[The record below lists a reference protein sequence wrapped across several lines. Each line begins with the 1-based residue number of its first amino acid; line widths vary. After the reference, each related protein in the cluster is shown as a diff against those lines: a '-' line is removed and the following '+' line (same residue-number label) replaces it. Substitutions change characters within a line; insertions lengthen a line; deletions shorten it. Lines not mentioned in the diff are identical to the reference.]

1 MGLTVEFNT
10 IATLF
15 ENVTRKYQ
23 DQNRPALMYKA
34 ENGYQGITY
43 SQLRTHVKNFAYGL
57 TALGIKRNDK
67 VAIVSENRPE
77 WVIADMALAQLG
89 IISVPVYP
97 TLTPKQIEFIF
108 NDADVVC
115 AIVSN
120 QFQLNKIQKI
130 KYDVPALRE
139 TIVFSE
145 KGIVEEKSVKLMTSI
160 YALGERAAAEHPQFL
175 EQQRKLTKPEDLLTI
190 IYTSGTTG
198 NPKGAMLTH
207 KNLVSNITCVVPCY
221 PIFDTDVMLSYL
233 PLSHCFERMA
243 GYYTMFACGVTIAYA
258 ESVETIRDNL
268 LEIRPALITT
278 VPRLLERLHA
288 RLLKQIESS
297 SPVKQIIFHWAVK
310 VGHNYAE
317 AKRHGQPTTLLAA
330 EYKLAD
336 KLVFKK
342 IRERMGDRV
351 RFFISGGAALAAELG
366 RFFEAI
372 GVGVIEGY
380 GMTESSPVIS
390 ANRMDDYK
398 FGSVGKA
405 IPGVEVKIAD
415 DGEIL
420 TRGPH
425 VMVGYWK
432 NKKATDEIIDSAGW
446 LHTGDIGIFDQQGY
460 LVITDR
466 KKHIFVNSG
475 GKNIAPH
482 PIENLFSQSQYIDQ
496 MVLIGEKRMFCSA
509 LVVPDYEA
517 IKAYAKKHHIKYS
530 SVDDLI
536 NNHEIRKLFDK
547 DINSLQKDLS
557 NYERVRKYTLL
568 GNPLTIDNGEITP
581 TMKIKRKIVEERY
594 KDLIEKMY
602 EGLG

>member
-1 MGLTVEFNT
+1 MGLTVEFDT

-15 ENVTRKYQ
+15 DHVTRKYQ
-23 DQNRPALMYKA
+23 DSERPALMYKS

-43 SQLRTHVKNFAYGL
+43 SKLRTNMRNFAYGL
-57 TALGIKRNDK
+57 SALGIKRNDK

-77 WVIADMALAQLG
+77 WVYADMALAHLG

-108 NDADVVC
+108 KDADVVC

-120 QFQLNKIQKI
+120 QFQLSKIQKI
-130 KYDVPALRE
+130 KYGVPKLKH

-145 KGIVEEKSVKLMTSI
+145 KGIVEDKFVKLLKSV
-160 YALGERAAAEHPQFL
+160 YALGERAASADPYFL
-175 EQQRKLTKPEDLLTI
+175 EEQCNLTKPEDLLTI

-198 NPKGAMLTH
+198 DPKGAMLTH
-207 KNLVSNITCVVPCY
+207 RNLVSNIQSIAPCY

-233 PLSHCFERMA
+233 PLSHAFERMA
-243 GYYTMFACGVTIAYA
+243 GYYTMFGCGVTLAYA
-258 ESVETIRDNL
+258 ASVETIAENL
-268 LEIRPALITT
+268 LEVKPTLITT

-297 SPVKQIIFHWAVK
+297 SPVKQIMFHWAVK
-310 VGHNYAE
+310 VGHSYRV
-317 AKRHGQPTTLLAA
+317 AKRRGQPSTLLTG
-330 EYKLAD
+330 EHTLAD
-336 KLVFKK
+336 KLVFSK
-342 IRERMGDRV
+342 IRERMGGRV
-351 RFFISGGAALAAELG
+351 RFFVSGGAALAPELG
-366 RFFEAI
+366 EFFDA
-372 GVGVIEGY
+372 VGIMIIEGY

-390 ANRMDDYK
+390 VNRVDDYR
-398 FGSVGKA
+398 FGTVGKA

-425 VMVGYWK
+425 VMKGYWK

-446 LHTGDIGIFDQQGY
+446 LHTGDIGIFDQRGF

-475 GKNIAPH
+475 GKNIAPQ

-517 IKAYAKKHHIKYS
+517 LKAYAKKHHIRYS
-530 SVDDLI
+530 SVDELI

-602 EGLG
+602 EGLD